1 MVMLL
6 KEICVF
12 ARSPLVVT
20 YGGFTPPVEEVK
32 DLTVSG
38 LNERF
43 CVALTCANH
52 NFLLASE
59 SLSIGVWHLLH
70 PFFPDL

>member
-1 MVMLL
+1 MVMLI

-20 YGGFTPPVEEVK
+20 YGGFTPPVKEVK

-38 LNERF
+38 LNERPLSA
-43 CVALTCANH
+43 VTYANH
-52 NFLLASE
+52 AFLLAVE
-59 SLSIGVWHLLH
+59 SLLIGVWH
-70 PFFPDL
+70 